1 MARAGET
8 LTRLATLVGGMVV
21 GTDDPHVTDVT
32 HDSRSVVPGSLYV
45 AIRGAAA
52 DGHDFV
58 TAAIE
63 AGAAAVCVDHGMG
76 IASPQLI
83 VDDTRAVLGALAD
96 AVHGSPS
103 AHVKVIGVT
112 GTNGKTTVTHYI
124 ESIAAGAGL
133 TVGLVGTIQTR
144 VGGVGVPS
152 VRTTPEASDFQRL
165 LAQMRDHGADLVA
178 AEVSSHALEYGRV
191 LATRFAVAAF
201 TNLSQDHLDFH
212 GDMASYRASK
222 TRLFT
227 EYELAMAVVN
237 IDDPVG
243 ADLASGYRGEILTVG
258 VDGHVSA
265 TDIVSDRMGSRF
277 RLATPWGSADVDA
290 PVLGE
295 FNVSNLVVA
304 ATCCLAVG
312 MGFDDVVSGMGHV
325 AGVPGRFEVVSGDDP
340 VTVVVDYAHT
350 PEGVAKAVDTGRGLT
365 DGRVI
370 ALVGAGGDRDRDKR
384 PAMGAAISRADLA
397 IITSDNPRS
406 EEPASIV
413 EAVAGGIDLRADRL
427 IEVDRRRAIELALQQ
442 ACPGDLVLILGRGH
456 EPMQEAGGERIPFDD
471 RSVAHD
477 ALTRLRRSS
486 ESDRQSGSM
495 ST

>member
-1 MARAGET
+1 
-8 LTRLATLVGGMVV
+8 
-21 GTDDPHVTDVT
+21 
-32 HDSRSVVPGSLYV
+32 
-45 AIRGAAA
+45 
-52 DGHDFV
+52 
-58 TAAIE
+58 
-63 AGAAAVCVDHGMG
+63 
-76 IASPQLI
+76 
-83 VDDTRAVLGALAD
+83 
-96 AVHGSPS
+96 
-103 AHVKVIGVT
+103 
-112 GTNGKTTVTHYI
+112 
-124 ESIAAGAGL
+124 
-133 TVGLVGTIQTR
+133 
-144 VGGVGVPS
+144 
-152 VRTTPEASDFQRL
+152 
-165 LAQMRDHGADLVA
+165 
-178 AEVSSHALEYGRV
+178 
-191 LATRFAVAAF
+191 
-201 TNLSQDHLDFH
+201 
-212 GDMASYRASK
+212 
-222 TRLFT
+222 
-227 EYELAMAVVN
+227 
-237 IDDPVG
+237 
-243 ADLASGYRGEILTVG
+243 
-258 VDGHVSA
+258 
-265 TDIVSDRMGSRF
+265 
-277 RLATPWGSADVDA
+277 
-290 PVLGE
+290 
-295 FNVSNLVVA
+295 
-304 ATCCLAVG
+304 
-312 MGFDDVVSGMGHV
+312 MGHV